1 MMPVSVAAVTAA
13 SRVAELCPRGVSG
26 RPVTVS
32 VPRQLAAGRRA
43 AALVRASLVPLFADI
58 IGPPSD
64 GDDWRPSEGRP
75 PPPPPAVS
83 RPVFMAVH
91 CARRHAARSALGRT
105 PVGGAEDGFLVGR
118 LGPCLSVPREGRVQ
132 GRDRPT
138 EPVFRQKVPMM
149 TEEQSQLY
157 SSAAKPRRLFNLGTG
172 SRTCRAID

>member
-43 AALVRASLVPLFADI
+43 AALVRAPLVPLFADI

-83 RPVFMAVH
+83 RRCLWRYTALDAAPLALLSDGRQSAAPRTVFW
-91 CARRHAARSALGRT
+91 S
-105 PVGGAEDGFLVGR
+105 DGSDRV
-118 LGPCLSVPREGRVQ
+118 CLSPAKEGFRAAT
-132 GRDRPT
+132 GRRSPFSDR
-138 EPVFRQKVPMM
+138 R
-149 TEEQSQLY
+149 
-157 SSAAKPRRLFNLGTG
+157 
-172 SRTCRAID
+172 SR